1 MSPGPDTI
9 IQGALD
15 RRNLQALFAALPLL
29 RDLDAQQLRD
39 ISTEIEWFSLP
50 GGTTLFEAGPL
61 TDGLY
66 AVVNGALGI
75 YASRVSGGPQYL
87 GQIGGGETVGEVEVI
102 SGQPRGATVIALRD
116 TEVARLPIKS

>member
-1 MSPGPDTI
+1 MSPGTDTI

-39 ISTEIEWFSLP
+39 ISAEIEWFSLP
-50 GGTTLFEAGPL
+50 GGATLFEAGQVA
-61 TDGLY
+61 DGLY

-75 YASRVSGGPQYL
+75 YASRAGGGAQFV
-87 GQIGGGETVGEVEVI
+87 GQVRGGETVGE
-102 SGQPRGATVIALRD
+102 A
-116 TEVARLPIKS
+116 